1 MNAALRIEAAN
12 ESFRRLETFP
22 LACQLHEIVF
32 EMAVDQVATPERMGG
47 WIESAGTERE
57 PSKYFG
63 PISTEEVASIL
74 FGTAANQEQR
84 EQAAILLR
92 NRFVEEHM
100 EEIQTIVAK
109 NKEYRT

>member
-1 MNAALRIEAAN
+1 MNAVLRIEAAN

-22 LACQLHEIVF
+22 LACFLEERIF
-32 EMAVDQVATPERMGG
+32 EMAVDQYATPERMAC
-47 WIESAGTERE
+47 WIESASTERE

-63 PISTEEVASIL
+63 EISTDDVASLL

-100 EEIQTIVAK
+100 EEIRQVAA
-109 NKEYRT
+109 NQGRT

>member
-1 MNAALRIEAAN
+1 MNAVLRIEAAN

-22 LACQLHEIVF
+22 LPCFLEERIF
-32 EMAVDQVATPERMGG
+32 EMAVDQFATSERMGG

-63 PISTEEVASIL
+63 PIGTEEVASIL

-100 EEIQTIVAK
+100 EEIQRIVSE
-109 NKEYRT
+109 NKEYGV

>member
-1 MNAALRIEAAN
+1 MSAALRIEAAN

-22 LACQLHEIVF
+22 LACQLSEIVF
-32 EMAVDQVATPERMGG
+32 EMAADQIATPERMGG
-47 WIESAGTERE
+47 WIESASTERE

-63 PISTEEVASIL
+63 PISTNDVASIL

-100 EEIQTIVAK
+100 EEISRLSAEI
-109 NKEYRT
+109 RRDS

>member
-1 MNAALRIEAAN
+1 MNAVLRTQAAN

-32 EMAVDQVATPERMGG
+32 EMAVDKFATPERMGG
-47 WIESAGTERE
+47 WIESASTERE

-63 PISTEEVASIL
+63 PISTEMVASLL

-100 EEIQTIVAK
+100 EEIRRLAA
-109 NKEYRT
+109 ESAE

>member
-1 MNAALRIEAAN
+1 MNAVLRTVAAN

-32 EMAVDQVATPERMGG
+32 EAAVDQYATPENMAC
-47 WIESAGTERE
+47 WIESASTERE

-63 PISTEEVASIL
+63 AISTEEVAAIL

-100 EEIQTIVAK
+100 EEIQRIVAESA
-109 NKEYRT
+109 EY